1 MGTLYLYRCI
11 TMYVTTLPVPG
22 LHMTCAPKV
31 LQITMRSFNS
41 VKDVLVNDEQYY
53 EHFLISSQPKLHDD
67 SQAKLQ
73 RILQLISGGGL
84 SLTGSHHL
92 CGDFLYSG
100 HTVMLTL
107 TYLFIKEC
115 K

>member
-1 MGTLYLYRCI
+1 MLQLIPCLSASPCL
-11 TMYVTTLPVPG
+11 LPVLYQ
-22 LHMTCAPKV
+22 LHG
-31 LQITMRSFNS
+31 
-41 VKDVLVNDEQYY
+41 
-53 EHFLISSQPKLHDD
+53 D
-67 SQAKLQ
+67 SHAKMQ

-84 SLTGSHHL
+84 SITNSHLL

-115 K
+115 EYSKHHLLLCFVLNNLWEFPMNNV

>member
-1 MGTLYLYRCI
+1 MEQCKP
-11 TMYVTTLPVPG
+11 LPISF
-22 LHMTCAPKV
+22 LH
-31 LQITMRSFNS
+31 Q
-41 VKDVLVNDEQYY
+41 
-53 EHFLISSQPKLHDD
+53 LHDD

-73 RILQLISGGGL
+73 RVIQLISGGGL
-84 SLTGSHHL
+84 SLTNSHLL

-115 K
+115 KSNISPGFARKPSSLQQS